1 MGKDYLELLNNLT
14 RKEENKQSTK
24 VDVVD
29 VDNEW
34 IINQFSSQLRAEFDQ
49 ITFNSLAE
57 KLDYLNK
64 RFNYQFNAEVV
75 VNKHQNTTVVPEL
88 SKNLSMN
95 ELITSRLYH
104 HLHQN
109 AQTADEIY
117 LISPFISQ
125 PTVNKLR
132 SLLENDTAISLKI
145 ITTTYDGNSSH
156 LELRGLQRL
165 YQDYPSR
172 VAIRIENLTSSSQ
185 ERLHIKNY
193 FFKRNHSF
201 STAFIGSSNLTYTGV
216 VTGKEYNLKISEFRE
231 PSLIKTLE
239 ENFFLL

>member
-1 MGKDYLELLNNLT
+1 MN
-14 RKEENKQSTK
+14 
-24 VDVVD
+24 
-29 VDNEW
+29 
-34 IINQFSSQLRAEFDQ
+34 
-49 ITFNSLAE
+49 FNSLTE
-57 KLDYLNK
+57 KLAYLNK
-64 RFNYQFNAEVV
+64 RFDYHFNTEVV
-75 VNKHQNTTVVPEL
+75 VNKQQNDSVIPEL

-95 ELITSRLYH
+95 ELVTNGLYH

-132 SLLENDTAISLKI
+132 SLLENDSDINLKI

-156 LELRGLQRL
+156 LELRGLQKL
-165 YQDYPSR
+165 YQDYPDR

-193 FFKRNHSF
+193 FFKRNHNF

-231 PSLIKTLE
+231 PSLVKALE
-239 ENFFLL
+239 DNFFLL